1 MSFLLDIFYVF
12 GEAIKNVIF
21 ILISIQ
27 EMSLKE
33 NDKSLSSGSFLFRFI
48 FVMWIAV
55 QFTRAHSQ
63 NAVQGFLTAS
73 LFRLLMKAGAPCMSL
88 SVLQSL
94 CEHKTGSAWTGHA

>member
-33 NDKSLSSGSFLFRFI
+33 NDKSLSSGSFLFWFI
-48 FVMWIAV
+48 FVAWFAV

-63 NAVQGFLTAS
+63 NARSGLSHSFAVPFAHESWRS
-73 LFRLLMKAGAPCMSL
+73 LHV
-88 SVLQSL
+88 SVS
-94 CEHKTGSAWTGHA
+94 TSIIMRA